1 MPSDTREGPFD
12 LLSVCLAPG
21 FQHTLVFERLV
32 PGAVNR
38 AAESRLDASG
48 KGVNACRALVMAGGS
63 AVHATH
69 SGGPLAPLFAE
80 LCALGGI
87 ELSAVPASAGL
98 RTCVTAIDRSSL
110 AATELV
116 EECPAVGPETWP
128 LLLERIESLLPRARV
143 VLYSG
148 KRASGYP
155 ESAAAEI
162 ARLCRRSGLPFV
174 MDGRGGE
181 LMAALAE
188 RPLVCKPNA
197 EEFAATF
204 GCSADEAPLA
214 DEAARLSAETG
225 AAFLVTRGH
234 ERAVL
239 ASGGRASFLPV
250 RAVASPLNPIG
261 SGDACAGGICLELAR
276 GASVEEAAAFGLELA
291 TRSVMALAPG
301 AIG

>member
-1 MPSDTREGPFD
+1 MPGDPREGPFD
-12 LLSVCLAPG
+12 VLSVCLAPG
-21 FQHTLVFERLV
+21 FQRTLVFDRLV

-48 KGVNACRALVMAGGS
+48 KGVNACRAIAMAGGR

-80 LCALGGI
+80 LCARDGV
-87 ELSAVPASAGL
+87 ELSAIVASAGL
-98 RTCVTAIDRSSL
+98 RTCVTAIDRSSF

-116 EECPAVGPETWP
+116 EECPAAGPETWP
-128 LLLERIESLLPRARV
+128 LLLELIESLVPRARA

-155 ESAAAEI
+155 ESAAADI

-181 LMAALAE
+181 LMAALSE
-188 RPLVCKPNA
+188 RPLLCKPNA

-204 GCSADEAPLA
+204 GCPEDEATLA
-214 DEAARLSAETG
+214 AAAARLSAETG
-225 AAFLVTRGH
+225 SAFLVTRSH
-234 ERAVL
+234 ARAVL
-239 ASGGRASFLPV
+239 ASDGRASFLPV
-250 RAVASPLNPIG
+250 RSVPSPLNPIG
-261 SGDACAGGICLELAR
+261 SGDACAGGLCLAVAR
-276 GASVEEAAAFGLELA
+276 GASLDEAAAFGLELA
-291 TRSVMALAPG
+291 TRSVMTLVPG